1 MSDERYAIE
10 HRADESRYVLLDRE
24 RDNTV
29 IGEEE
34 YVDVAGD
41 RVLFHT
47 RVDEEYGGQGLASRL
62 VRETVADAATEGR
75 AIAPVCPYVKAWV
88 EKHPDAPHAV
98 VTPTPTHLRAVAERT
113 R

>member
-24 RDNTV
+24 SGDAE

-34 YVDVAGD
+34 YVDVDGD

-47 RVDEEYGGQGLASRL
+47 RVDEAYGGQGLASRL
-62 VRETVADAATEGR
+62 VRAVVADAAAEGR
-75 AIAPVCPYVKAWV
+75 AIVPVCPYVKMWI